1 MNKEIIAYDINGYPL
16 HENDIIYKAWYKD
29 SPHDPRIYI
38 ILKSP
43 YGFYYISSYLDEC
56 HYQEINEY
64 ERLPL
69 KNRTIR
75 KVYNIKCAKYFEYHE
90 PTRLV
95 TPQDEKILLRT
106 LKRKKKPS
114 SKIWTWFL
122 IYKKHSF
129 TNA

>member
-1 MNKEIIAYDINGYPL
+1 MSDYTVEVNIKDLGDEIKKNI
-16 HENDIIYKAWYKD
+16 DIIIHNLLKRFIEENKIETLYKIIFTDNWDEEITDFQKNNNL
-29 SPHDPRIYI
+29 SVRQLRERI
-38 ILKSP
+38 KS
-43 YGFYYISSYLDEC
+43 
-56 HYQEINEY
+56 NEY

-95 TPQDEKILLRT
+95 TPQDEKNLLRT

-114 SKIWTWFL
+114 SKI
-122 IYKKHSF
+122 
-129 TNA
+129 

>member
-64 ERLPL
+64 E
-69 KNRTIR
+69 
-75 KVYNIKCAKYFEYHE
+75 
-90 PTRLV
+90 TRGFSNFKL
-95 TPQDEKILLRT
+95 EGRT
-106 LKRKKKPS
+106 LEDTELLMLYIHYFIKEDKKEQA
-114 SKIWTWFL
+114 TFEL
-122 IYKKHSF
+122 FNIYQSII
-129 TNA
+129 

>member
-1 MNKEIIAYDINGYPL
+1 MNKEIIAYDINGYSL

-75 KVYNIKCAKYFEYHE
+75 KVYNIKYAKYFEYHE

-106 LKRKKKPS
+106 LKRKRNQALK
-114 SKIWTWFL
+114 FEL
-122 IYKKHSF
+122 GF
-129 TNA
+129 

>member
-29 SPHDPRIYI
+29 LHHDPRIYI

-95 TPQDEKILLRT
+95 TPQDEKMQVLLLMELHLKSLKNIL
-106 LKRKKKPS
+106 
-114 SKIWTWFL
+114 KI
-122 IYKKHSF
+122 K
-129 TNA
+129 